1 MRRFAIALL
10 ALAALLAACETTPP
24 QKFIP
29 GHALKS
35 SHEVR
40 LDPLRAAAC
49 LARNIDSKRPALDA
63 RIRPGH
69 HPVSAEVHISSAKP
83 IVLAQVLASTPGS
96 TVVIFTAPELGQPRE
111 ELVTAMLEGC

>member
-1 MRRFAIALL
+1 MLL
-10 ALAALLAACETTPP
+10 AGCATAPP
-24 QKFIP
+24 EKSVAEN
-29 GHALKS
+29 GLKS

-49 LARNIDSKRPALDA
+49 VATNVDKKRPALDA

-69 HPVSAEVHISSAKP
+69 HPVSAEVHVSATKP
-83 IVLAQVLASTPGS
+83 IVLAQVLASNAGS

-111 ELVTAMLEGC
+111 ELVAAMLEGC

>member
-1 MRRFAIALL
+1 MFRPVLIALITL
-10 ALAALLAACETTPP
+10 TAACETAPP
-24 QKFIP
+24 QKSIAEQ
-29 GHALKS
+29 GLKS

-49 LARNIDSKRPALDA
+49 LATNIDKKRPGLDA

-69 HPVSAEVHISSAKP
+69 HPVSAEVHVSSAKP
-83 IVLAQVLASTPGS
+83 IVLAQVLASNPGS